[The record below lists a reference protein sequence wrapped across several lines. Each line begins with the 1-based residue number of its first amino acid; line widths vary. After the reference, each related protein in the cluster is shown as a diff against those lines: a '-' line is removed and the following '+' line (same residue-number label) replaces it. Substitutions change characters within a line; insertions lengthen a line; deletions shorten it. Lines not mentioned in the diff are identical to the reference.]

1 MKTTEVN
8 ESLVGNRCKGIAFGE
23 MVTGTITSVEVDDC
37 AATVYFTYDT
47 PQNWGGE
54 LYTAGSNWARLK
66 DEFGSLH
73 HLELIETRRYE
84 IWQAD
89 PDTEKGR
96 RVKFSSYEE
105 VGEFSL
111 EVSKD
116 CYKKVYEGETYD
128 SSEVD
133 TLLENLFMKFQGTK
147 PEGYTGHSLS
157 VSDVIVIEGAAYYT
171 DGTGFVKIEF

>member
-8 ESLVGNRCKGIAFGE
+8 ESLVGKRCKGIAFGE

-54 LYTAGSNWARLK
+54 EYTAGSNWARLK
-66 DEFGSLH
+66 DEFGSLS

-89 PDTEKGR
+89 RKTEKGK
-96 RVKFSSYEE
+96 RVLFASYDLVEE
-105 VGEFSL
+105 FNL
-111 EVSKD
+111 EVSKS

-128 SSEVD
+128 SSDTD
-133 TLLENLFMKFQGTK
+133 TLLENLFMKFQGAK

-157 VSDVIVIEGAAYYT
+157 ISDVIVIEGTAYFT
-171 DGTGFVKIEF
+171 DGTEFVEIEF